1 MAYGCIWSK
10 KTFSWLWWEGHWRL
24 VSEPLLGG
32 FPREKRPSKSLLQGV
47 SSNLPLT
54 MCDANISCIY
64 KRVVSPEMWNTYN
77 PENKYSLRIEPPN
90 GSFHHMIP
98 KVQNLLFQ
106 GDMFRFYL
114 CAFRAREISF
124 LPGYIQIALVVTTGT
139 YCMKFSQGPISTH
152 SWTKSWK
159 QVHHVEKK
167 SDLYNHYQKSPS
179 VKAAHNFHRNWVSL
193 PQNDPQCS
201 PKASFAIFVA
211 TSLTNKQQKILPS
224 FCRQNFLHWGRGV
237 LHNLH
242 TLPACNSRP
251 RHLIF
256 KNISSKV
263 PAIVGG
269 WGG

>member
-1 MAYGCIWSK
+1 MTKLQGVYQMLFQCYFKIIDVLKKLSRLNMDQYGIWMHMVQKNLLLAMMRRPLEVGEWASFRWISK
-10 KTFSWLWWEGHWRL
+10 RKTPFQIFT
-24 VSEPLLGG
+24 V
-32 FPREKRPSKSLLQGV
+32 LQGV

-139 YCMKFSQGPISTH
+139 YCVKFSQGPISTH

-193 PQNDPQCS
+193 PQNDPQCC

-211 TSLTNKQQKILPS
+211 TSFNK
-224 FCRQNFLHWGRGV
+224 
-237 LHNLH
+237 
-242 TLPACNSRP
+242 
-251 RHLIF
+251 
-256 KNISSKV
+256 
-263 PAIVGG
+263 
-269 WGG
+269 